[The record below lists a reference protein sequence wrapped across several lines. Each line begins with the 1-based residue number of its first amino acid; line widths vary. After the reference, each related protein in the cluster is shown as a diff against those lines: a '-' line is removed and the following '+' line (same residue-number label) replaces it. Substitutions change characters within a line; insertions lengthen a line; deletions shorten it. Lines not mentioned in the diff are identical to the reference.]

1 MKLSPRQTGPAM
13 DRIHMAEAIEKT
25 SFYGPIERGWP
36 LRYGVAPASVVLAL
50 AIRTLLTPVLHGDAL
65 FFYFVPPVLIS
76 AAIGGFGPGLLAT
89 ILSILAALFLATDT
103 TALSK
108 FILING
114 GAFLVIGI
122 GVAWGGE
129 MLHRSR
135 RRANLM
141 TRDALAREAHL
152 QSILDTVPEAM
163 IVIDEHGTMQSFS
176 SAAERL
182 FGYQSAEA
190 LGQNVKNL
198 MPSPYRENHDAYL
211 LRYMTT
217 GERRIIGIGR
227 VVVGQRRDGSTFPME
242 LAVGEMKSGDQ
253 RYFTGFIRDLT
264 ERQKTEARLQ
274 ELQSELVHISR
285 LTAMGEMASTLAHE
299 LNQPL
304 SAISNYL
311 RGSRRLLEGSNDEN
325 STMMRDAL
333 EKAAEQAMR
342 AGYIIRRL
350 RDFVSRG
357 ESERRVENIIKLV
370 EEASALALVGVKD
383 RGIRVQFQ
391 FDSAADLVLADR
403 VQIQQVL
410 LNLIRNAMDAMET
423 AQIRDLV
430 VAIAPVEDSFVRIS
444 VVDSGSGLAPEVADQ
459 LFQPFITTKR
469 QGMGVGLSISRT
481 IVEAHG
487 GRIWAEPNPSGGT
500 IFHFTLAAVDEEGDV
515 DDAA

>member
-1 MKLSPRQTGPAM
+1 MTETIVKSDVFSP
-13 DRIHMAEAIEKT
+13 E
-25 SFYGPIERGWP
+25 ERGRIW
-36 LRYGVAPASVVLAL
+36 RYGVAPTVVALAL
-50 AIRTLLTPVLHGDAL
+50 AARTLLSPFVPDDAIFL
-65 FFYFVPPVLIS
+65 YFLPPVLIS
-76 AAIGGFGPGLLAT
+76 AGIGGLGPGLLAT
-89 ILSILAALFLATDT
+89 MLSIMAALFVMHEPT
-103 TALSK
+103 TLSRSALV
-108 FILING
+108 NG
-114 GAFLVIGI
+114 TAFAVIAI
-122 GVAWGGE
+122 GVSWGGE
-129 MLHRSR
+129 LLHRSR

-163 IVIDEHGTMQSFS
+163 IVIDERGVIQSFS

-182 FGYQSAEA
+182 FGLRAAEA
-190 LGQNVKNL
+190 LGQNVDTL
-198 MPSPYRENHDAYL
+198 MPEPYRENHDAYL
-211 LRYMTT
+211 QRYLST

-242 LAVGEMKSGDQ
+242 LAVGEMKSGD
-253 RYFTGFIRDLT
+253 RRFFTGFIRDLT
-264 ERQKTEARLQ
+264 ERQMTEARLQ

-311 RGSRRLLEGSNDEN
+311 KGSQRLLEGN
-325 STMMRDAL
+325 SDDRSVTLRDAL
-333 EKAAEQAMR
+333 EKAADQAMR
-342 AGYIIRRL
+342 AGQIIRRL

-357 ESERRVENIIKLV
+357 ESERRVESVTKLV
-370 EEASALALVGVKD
+370 EEASALSLVGVKD

-391 FDSAADLVLADR
+391 FDPTVDHVFADR

-410 LNLIRNAMDAMET
+410 LNLIRNSMDAMET
-423 AQIRDLV
+423 SKTRELV
-430 VAIAPVEDSFVRIS
+430 VTIAPADDNHVQIS
-444 VVDSGSGLAPEVADQ
+444 VADTGSGIAPEIAEQ

-487 GRIWAEPNPSGGT
+487 GRIWVEPNPAGGT
-500 IFHFTLAAVDEEGDV
+500 IFYFTLAVVTEGDV